1 MKTETSLRLS
11 GAKSALAATKPDNTD
26 DPTDSDSPIVDDGT
40 EDPDAAAA
48 AGGSSDNA
56 IGGTGDSAA
65 GDDRDRSKLH
75 ATITKSW
82 TSGGIAG
89 TDKDRVTITATYPA
103 VQDKKT
109 GAVSLGAKSFALTI
123 TNLDTKAS
131 STIQKYL
138 FSNTDW
144 TEIPAPEKPELAEK
158 FHVKGN
164 VKIDVQT
171 SGKMMRVRFH
181 LDTGIHLSDIGYIFV
196 LDIPENTKFI
206 DDEQSE
212 PSS

>member
-1 MKTETSLRLS
+1 MKTETNLRLS
-11 GAKSALAATKPDNTD
+11 GAKSALAATKPDNTH

-40 EDPDAAAA
+40 EDSDTAPAP
-48 AGGSSDNA
+48 GGSSDNA
-56 IGGTGDSAA
+56 IGGTGD
-65 GDDRDRSKLH
+65 GRDHSKLH

-103 VQDKKT
+103 VRDKKT
-109 GAVSLGAKSFALTI
+109 GAVGVGAKSFALTI

-131 STIQKYL
+131 STIKKYL

-144 TEIPAPEKPELAEK
+144 TEIPAPEKSELADK

-196 LDIPENTKFI
+196 LDIPEDTKFI
-206 DDEQSE
+206 DDEQRE

>member
-26 DPTDSDSPIVDDGT
+26 DQTDPDSPTVDDST
-40 EDPDAAAA
+40 EDSAAAAA

-56 IGGTGDSAA
+56 IGGA
-65 GDDRDRSKLH
+65 GDERDRSKVH

-103 VQDKKT
+103 VRDKKT
-109 GAVSLGAKSFALTI
+109 GAVGLGAKSFALTI

-144 TEIPAPEKPELAEK
+144 MEIPAPEKPELAEK
-158 FHVKGN
+158 FHVKGS